1 MGLPMD
7 SGGGTDLS
15 SVVYLLVNPP
25 GSSEHSEIHGHSGLV
40 KLRGNNKTGVN
51 GKETWGQ
58 QYGGKEGRKGQGIA
72 RMHYGIIREL
82 NE

>member
-1 MGLPMD
+1 M
-7 SGGGTDLS
+7 S

-25 GSSEHSEIHGHSGLV
+25 GSSEHFEIHGHSGLV